1 MFEDAIQVRDRLA
14 VLVDRLDPDAVSGSA
29 ARELWR
35 VLDASERLCAA
46 GKTLLARRIAGTHQ
60 RSGGT
65 RSAAEELARRGG
77 TPTGQAKEALDTSNR
92 LPDQPAVDK
101 ALRRGELSPAQAAL
115 ISAADPS
122 QAGRLTDLAGR
133 VSLPELRDECARVRA
148 AADPDPDATIR
159 RIHAHRR
166 LRHYTAPK
174 AAGTCPPAAPPMPEP
189 PS

>member
-1 MFEDAIQVRDRLA
+1 MRCPGRPPASCGRCWTPR
-14 VLVDRLDPDAVSGSA
+14 SGC
-29 ARELWR
+29 ARP
-35 VLDASERLCAA
+35 
-46 GKTLLARRIAGTHQ
+46 ARRIAGTHQ

-77 TPTGQAKEALDTSNR
+77 TPTGQAKKALDTSHR

-101 ALRRGELSPAQAAL
+101 ALRRGERSPAQAAL
-115 ISAADPS
+115 ISAAAAADPS
-122 QAGRLTDLAGR
+122 QAGRLSDFAGR